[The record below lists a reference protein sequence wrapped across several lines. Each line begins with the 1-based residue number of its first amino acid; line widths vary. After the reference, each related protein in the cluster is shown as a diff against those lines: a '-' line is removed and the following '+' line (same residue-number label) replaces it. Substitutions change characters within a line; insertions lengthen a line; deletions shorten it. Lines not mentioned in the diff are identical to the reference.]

1 MSVPLLLDEH
11 YSDEIASQ
19 LRDAG
24 YDVIA
29 VVADPDL
36 RAQPDKE
43 IYHRASTSGRRVLTE
58 NIKDFRPLLQQAYA
72 NDDPMVPLL
81 LVAPDRFPRGSGR
94 RAAVISAALM
104 AWLTAPD
111 VADRPDEDWLV

>member
-1 MSVPLLLDEH
+1 MSVRLLLDEH
-11 YSDEIASQ
+11 YCEEIASQ

-36 RAQPDKE
+36 RAQPDEE
-43 IYHRASTSGRRVLTE
+43 IFRRASASGRPIVTE
-58 NIKDFRPLLQQAYA
+58 NVKDFRPLLQQAYA
-72 NDDPMVPLL
+72 NGDPIVPLL
-81 LVAPDRFPRGSGR
+81 LVPPGRFPSGSGR
-94 RAAVISAALM
+94 RAAVISAALLV
-104 AWLTAPD
+104 WLTAPD